1 MYYTSQGYN
10 TKIKILGSRM
20 GDKLILEES
29 TNGNHTGTYSG
40 SFDGKVYQG
49 TFTRNRDGKD
59 FSFYLSVI

>member
-1 MYYTSQGYN
+1 
-10 TKIKILGSRM
+10 M